1 LELPS
6 GRNKHCS
13 IGKPKASLA
22 YTHVALIWILAL
34 RVSGGVQLADG
45 GIAAIEGREERTGN
59 PWESATN
66 VQHAP
71 DQIESRC
78 A

>member
-6 GRNKHCS
+6 GRNKHRP
-13 IGKPKASLA
+13 IGKLKALLA
-22 YTHVALIWILAL
+22 YTHAALICILAL
-34 RVSGGVQLADG
+34 CVSGGVQLADG
-45 GIAAIEGREERTGN
+45 GIAAIVKREERTGN